1 MVFRTIMDNISFK
14 SRIILTSPSGYKRAA
29 MRIPA
34 KNFINYPWTPAQGV
48 LAESVATSDVFDCE
62 FVGITN
68 GQKIL
73 GGHFDPLN
81 KINQA
86 FSNIKNFLDKNIK
99 EMGDK
104 ANLQAVI
111 IGGKAPCIAGE
122 DSYKQ
127 IKKTQEYLESEKIP
141 YSIFAGG
148 MGKRD
153 ICYSSQKDE
162 FIIGADIVN
171 DFDPYKKMSAE
182 EAFKKVFNI
191 VKVSEND
198 EIIFQKT
205 WF

>member
-1 MVFRTIMDNISFK
+1 MVFRIVMDNISFK
-14 SRIILTSPSGYKRAA
+14 SRIILTTPNGYKRAA
-29 MRIPA
+29 MRVPA
-34 KNFINYPWTPAQGV
+34 KDFINYPWTPMHGV

-73 GGHFDPLN
+73 GGNFDPLN

-86 FSNIKNFLDKNIK
+86 FSNIINFLDKNIK

-104 ANLQAVI
+104 TNLQAVI

-141 YSIFAGG
+141 YSIYAGG
-148 MGKRD
+148 MCKRD
-153 ICYSSQKDE
+153 VCYSSQKDE

-171 DFDPYKKMSAE
+171 DFDPNE
-182 EAFKKVFNI
+182 
-191 VKVSEND
+191 
-198 EIIFQKT
+198 
-205 WF
+205 

>member
-1 MVFRTIMDNISFK
+1 MNNISFK
-14 SRIILTSPSGYKRAA
+14 SRIILTSPNSYKRAA
-29 MRIPA
+29 MRIPT

-48 LAESVATSDVFDCE
+48 LADSVATSNVFDCE

-68 GQKIL
+68 GEKIL

-81 KINQA
+81 KINQT

-99 EMGDK
+99 AMGDK
-104 ANLQAVI
+104 NNLQAVI

-122 DSYKQ
+122 DSYRQ
-127 IKKTQEYLESEKIP
+127 INKTRDYLKNTNIP

-171 DFDPYKKMSAE
+171 NFDPNEKISAE
-182 EAFKKVFNI
+182 EAFKRVFNI
-191 VKVSEND
+191 VEVSADD

>member
-1 MVFRTIMDNISFK
+1 
-14 SRIILTSPSGYKRAA
+14 
-29 MRIPA
+29 
-34 KNFINYPWTPAQGV
+34 
-48 LAESVATSDVFDCE
+48 
-62 FVGITN
+62 
-68 GQKIL
+68 
-73 GGHFDPLN
+73 
-81 KINQA
+81 
-86 FSNIKNFLDKNIK
+86 
-99 EMGDK
+99 MGDK